1 MMKDNNNNNITIYG
15 LIAGEPVFNH
25 AVYGEKFYKTYVSVR
40 RTSGAF
46 DVLPVII
53 SDRIIDIEELKV
65 GACVMIAGQIRSH
78 NLHTAEK
85 SKLELFVFT
94 EIIEAYENEIEV
106 PFNNDVVLKG
116 CICKEPNYRTTP
128 LNREI
133 TDVIIAV
140 NRPYGKSDY
149 LPCIAWGRCARFVG
163 NLPVGTHLEITGRFQ
178 SREYTKRI
186 SEDETENR
194 IAYEVSVSKVNLA
207 KDEEKENADE

>member
-1 MMKDNNNNNITIYG
+1 MKENNSKITICG
-15 LIAGEPVFNH
+15 LITEPEFNH
-25 AVYGEKFYKTYVSVR
+25 NSNGENFYKAFVTVR

-46 DVLPVII
+46 DILPVII
-53 SDRIIDIEELKV
+53 SDRIIDMNEIKV
-65 GACVMIAGQIRSH
+65 GDCVMIAGQIRSH
-78 NLHTAEK
+78 NIHIGEK
-85 SKLELFVFT
+85 HKLELFIFT
-94 EIIEAYENEIEV
+94 EIIEICENEVEV
-106 PFNNDVVLKG
+106 PFNNDVTFNG
-116 CICKEPNYRTTP
+116 FICKEPNYRKTP
-128 LNREI
+128 LDREI
-133 TDVIIAV
+133 TDVLIAV